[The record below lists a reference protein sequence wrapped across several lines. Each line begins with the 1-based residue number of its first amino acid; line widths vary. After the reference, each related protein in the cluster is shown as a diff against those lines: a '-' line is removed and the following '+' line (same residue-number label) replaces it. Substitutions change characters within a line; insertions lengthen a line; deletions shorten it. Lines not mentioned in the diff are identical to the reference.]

1 MNLKFNYAADKTKLE
16 KLTNLTTL
24 DLSYNNLTEEQL
36 NLLQAVL
43 TNCTIVNLDYKN
55 RSLFDGARRIKE
67 PGK

>member
-43 TNCTIVNLDYKN
+43 TNCTIVNLDYRN